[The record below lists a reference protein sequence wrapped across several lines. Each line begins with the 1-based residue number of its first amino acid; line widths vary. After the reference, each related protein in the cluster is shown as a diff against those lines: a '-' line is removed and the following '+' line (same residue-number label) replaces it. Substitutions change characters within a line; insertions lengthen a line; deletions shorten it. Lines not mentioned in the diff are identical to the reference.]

1 MAAAHVYVPR
11 ESFSYLLPLPET
23 LQKSPNVPDPTSFQ
37 ITLCALGLE
46 DFVCAI

>member
-1 MAAAHVYVPR
+1 MAAAHACIPR
-11 ESFSYLLPLPET
+11 ESSSYLLPLPET
-23 LQKSPNVPDPTSFQ
+23 LQKLPYVPDPTSFQ